1 MMQIIYQREFDG
13 QWRRKGLKGTAGIYG
28 LADPRNGVIRYV
40 GSSGCIEHRLYSHVH
55 STGRNKETPKHEWV
69 NSMRRDGVV
78 PVAFLLQL
86 GDFGPPQSEGR
97 NQAESEWVAI
107 LQLTGG
113 ADLNVNL
120 TPVGHPQSK
129 DSPHKRVVAE
139 NRALKETNKK
149 LLAENR
155 ALKETNKKLLAE
167 IGTLKARIF
176 TLEAEVGV
184 SE

>member
-1 MMQIIYQREFDG
+1 MKQIIYQREFDG
-13 QWRRKGLKGTAGIYG
+13 RWRRKGLKDTAGIYG

-40 GSSGCIEHRLYSHVH
+40 GSSDCIEHRLYSHVH
-55 STGRNKETPKHEWV
+55 SSGGNRETPKHEWIK
-69 NSMRRDGVV
+69 SMRRDGVV

-97 NQAESEWVAI
+97 HQAESEWVAI

-129 DSPHKRVVAE
+129 DTYGKRM
-139 NRALKETNKK
+139 
-149 LLAENR
+149 LAENR

-167 IGTLKARIF
+167 IDVLKARIF
-176 TLEAEVGV
+176 TLEAEVEV
-184 SE
+184 SK